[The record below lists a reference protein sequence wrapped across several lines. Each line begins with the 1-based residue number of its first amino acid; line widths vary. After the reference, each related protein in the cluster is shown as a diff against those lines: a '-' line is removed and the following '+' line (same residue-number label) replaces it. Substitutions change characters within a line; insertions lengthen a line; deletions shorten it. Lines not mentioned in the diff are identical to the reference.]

1 MEPTR
6 RHDSEVPTDT
16 VSDTALT
23 PAMTTVRAHG
33 RPERIAHAISM
44 VFLPPLVAVATF
56 SVVSIHLSTSSLE
69 ALLYAVVA
77 SVFVAILPVGYIAW
91 LIRREAIHGGI
102 DLEMRQERQAPYLL
116 AAASSGV
123 GDAALWAVGAPGSML
138 LLASLYGASAI
149 VMAVINRRWK
159 ISAHAAGA
167 GIGVGAMVSSF
178 GTVALPLAILL
189 PAVCWARVRIDM
201 HSRAKV
207 LAGATLGT
215 LTGLAPL
222 AIHGLH

>member
-77 SVFVAILPVGYIAW
+77 SVFVAILPVGAPVHR
-91 LIRREAIHGGI
+91 LRQFRIR
-102 DLEMRQERQAPYLL
+102 PP
-116 AAASSGV
+116 
-123 GDAALWAVGAPGSML
+123 GARL
-138 LLASLYGASAI
+138 K
-149 VMAVINRRWK
+149 NRRTRPR
-159 ISAHAAGA
+159 HR
-167 GIGVGAMVSSF
+167 
-178 GTVALPLAILL
+178 GTGSIQ
-189 PAVCWARVRIDM
+189 
-201 HSRAKV
+201 S
-207 LAGATLGT
+207 
-215 LTGLAPL
+215 
-222 AIHGLH
+222 